1 MRRRILY
8 YPSID
13 ITDGVW
19 LRNAVLYWEEVSS
32 IMPYQNN
39 EYSISPEINYLIS
52 TGNFV
57 PTRPDDIMFSNKYD
71 EFINEVRRKFDEYN
85 PHENQHPHLRREYIH
100 RSKVEKDYIKLHG
113 SKLSDQIIELFQSKS
128 EIIQSNN
135 SQWISVEKEL
145 SDIYMSVL
153 AKYLAIIS
161 DEDTAI
167 GTDNLSTQN
176 ILYKPQS
183 IRIDRDNRQSLLNY
197 NFNILPVPDT
207 SVSLEDI
214 LTFKMNRQD
223 ELRNLRVEIN
233 NLETQLAN
241 ADSITTIKNIWINFE
256 DNLKRNINDINRLM
270 RERHWRV
277 KPYVMSGLIVASVP
291 NILNTVEQF
300 GVPINNFHKSIG
312 VAVGTLLSIAI
323 TVKEEERFRAN
334 EINNNAFAYIYHA
347 NKSGLIRL

>member
-135 SQWISVEKEL
+135 SQWISVE
-145 SDIYMSVL
+145 
-153 AKYLAIIS
+153 
-161 DEDTAI
+161 I
-167 GTDNLSTQN
+167 G
-176 ILYKPQS
+176 
-183 IRIDRDNRQSLLNY
+183 
-197 NFNILPVPDT
+197 
-207 SVSLEDI
+207 
-214 LTFKMNRQD
+214 
-223 ELRNLRVEIN
+223 
-233 NLETQLAN
+233 
-241 ADSITTIKNIWINFE
+241 
-256 DNLKRNINDINRLM
+256 
-270 RERHWRV
+270 
-277 KPYVMSGLIVASVP
+277 
-291 NILNTVEQF
+291 
-300 GVPINNFHKSIG
+300 
-312 VAVGTLLSIAI
+312 
-323 TVKEEERFRAN
+323 RA
-334 EINNNAFAYIYHA
+334 HV
-347 NKSGLIRL
+347 